1 MSIEEEMGRSSRELP
16 VPTISRITSLSQANA
31 TLSHCW
37 SKLWIPDRHTTDE
50 NWQAQER
57 SQLRIWLENWE
68 KAFTDFLRSTMASMG
83 GEDLTQCRVL
93 KANHLTCTILAS
105 DAGPDATPQDFDGF
119 EADFQAI
126 VELAEAVLHARQR
139 TNSPQSASTGSTAS
153 PVDSAPHAGGL
164 DIQAPLY
171 IVMARCSNAG
181 VWDRASR
188 LSLQSR
194 GL

>member
-37 SKLWIPDRHTTDE
+37 SRLWIPGRHPTDE
-50 NWQAQER
+50 NEQVQER
-57 SQLRIWLENWE
+57 QQLRIWLENWE
-68 KAFTDFLRSTMASMG
+68 KAFTDFLCSSMASMG

-93 KANHLTCTILAS
+93 KANHLLHHPS
-105 DAGPDATPQDFDGF
+105 LRP
-119 EADFQAI
+119 I

-139 TNSPQSASTGSTAS
+139 TISPQSASTGSTAS
-153 PVDSAPHAGGL
+153 PVDSAPPVGSL